1 MKISKLKIENLFGIE
16 QLELDGKSVELT
28 GSNGVGKSSVLDAIR
43 EQEKREQHDTVYNY
57 RNYVLNKDYVY
68 EIRIMQKYFYIFAV
82 LEYPGISEKSVEK
95 ISVLTGTNQ
104 NYIYPPEIIY
114 NDDSLSPSEKFRIKL
129 LLEYDEF
136 WDDTI
141 LR

>member
-1 MKISKLKIENLFGIE
+1 MYQILRI
-16 QLELDGKSVELT
+16 GKYDPIPGNVIT
-28 GSNGVGKSSVLDAIR
+28 TVSSVLSAIR
-43 EQEKREQHDTVYNY
+43 KQEDREQHDIVYNY
-57 RNYVLNKDYVY
+57 RNYVVNKDYSY
-68 EIRIMQKYFYIFAV
+68 EIRAMQKYFYIFRV
-82 LEYPGISEKSVEK
+82 LDYPSISEKSVEK
-95 ISVLTGTNQ
+95 ISVLAGTNQ

-114 NDDSLSPSEKFRIKL
+114 NDDSLSSSEKFRIKL

>member
-1 MKISKLKIENLFGIE
+1 MYQILRI
-16 QLELDGKSVELT
+16 GKYDPIPGNVIT
-28 GSNGVGKSSVLDAIR
+28 TVSSVLSAIR
-43 EQEKREQHDTVYNY
+43 KQEDREQYDTVYNY
-57 RNYVLNKDYVY
+57 RNYVVNKDYSY
-68 EIRIMQKYFYIFAV
+68 EIRAMQKYFYIFRV
-82 LEYPGISEKSVEK
+82 LDYPSISEKSVEK
-95 ISVLTGTNQ
+95 ISVLAGTNQ

>member
-1 MKISKLKIENLFGIE
+1 MYQILRI
-16 QLELDGKSVELT
+16 GKYDPIPGNVIT
-28 GSNGVGKSSVLDAIR
+28 TVSSVLSAIR
-43 EQEKREQHDTVYNY
+43 KQEDREQYDTVYNY
-57 RNYVLNKDYVY
+57 RNYVVNKDYSY
-68 EIRIMQKYFYIFAV
+68 EIRAMQKYFYIFRV
-82 LEYPGISEKSVEK
+82 LEYPSISEKSVEK
-95 ISVLTGTNQ
+95 ISVLAGTNQ

>member
-1 MKISKLKIENLFGIE
+1 MYQIIRI
-16 QLELDGKSVELT
+16 GKYDPIPGNVIT
-28 GSNGVGKSSVLDAIR
+28 TVSSVLSAIR
-43 EQEKREQHDTVYNY
+43 KQEDREQYDIEYNY
-57 RNYVLNKDYVY
+57 RNYVVNKDYSY
-68 EIRIMQKYFYIFAV
+68 EIRAMQKYFYIFRV
-82 LEYPGISEKSVEK
+82 LEYPSISEKSVEK
-95 ISVLTGTNQ
+95 ISVLAGTNQ

>member
-1 MKISKLKIENLFGIE
+1 MYQILRI
-16 QLELDGKSVELT
+16 GKYDPIPGNVIT
-28 GSNGVGKSSVLDAIR
+28 TVSSVLSAIR
-43 EQEKREQHDTVYNY
+43 KQEDREQHDIVYNY
-57 RNYVLNKDYVY
+57 RNYVVNKDYSY
-68 EIRIMQKYFYIFAV
+68 EIRAMQKYFYIFAV
-82 LEYPGISEKSVEK
+82 LKYPGISEKSVEK
-95 ISVLTGTNQ
+95 ISVLAGTNQ

-114 NDDSLSPSEKFRIKL
+114 NDDSLSSSEKFRIKL

>member
-1 MKISKLKIENLFGIE
+1 MYQILRI
-16 QLELDGKSVELT
+16 GKYDPIPGNVIT
-28 GSNGVGKSSVLDAIR
+28 TVSSVLSAIR
-43 EQEKREQHDTVYNY
+43 KREDREQHDIVYNY
-57 RNYVLNKDYVY
+57 RNYVVNKDYSY
-68 EIRIMQKYFYIFAV
+68 EIRAMQKYFYIFRV
-82 LEYPGISEKSVEK
+82 LDYPSISEKSVEK

-114 NDDSLSPSEKFRIKL
+114 NDDSLSSSEKFRIKL

>member
-1 MKISKLKIENLFGIE
+1 MYQILRI
-16 QLELDGKSVELT
+16 GKYDPIPGNVIT
-28 GSNGVGKSSVLDAIR
+28 TVSSVLSAIR
-43 EQEKREQHDTVYNY
+43 KQEDREQYDIEYNY
-57 RNYVLNKDYVY
+57 RNYVVNKDYSY
-68 EIRIMQKYFYIFAV
+68 EIRAMQKYFYIFRV
-82 LEYPGISEKSVEK
+82 LEYPSISEKSVEK
-95 ISVLTGTNQ
+95 ISVLAGTNQ

>member
-1 MKISKLKIENLFGIE
+1 MFQVVRI
-16 QLELDGKSVELT
+16 GKYDPIPGSVMN
-28 GSNGVGKSSVLDAIR
+28 SVSSVLSAIR
-43 EQEKREQHDTVYNY
+43 DLEEREQRDTGYNY
-57 RNYVLNKDYVY
+57 RNYVVNKDYSY
-68 EIRIMQKYFYIFAV
+68 EIRAMQKYFYIFRV

-95 ISVLTGTNQ
+95 ISVLAGTNQ

>member
-1 MKISKLKIENLFGIE
+1 MYQILRI
-16 QLELDGKSVELT
+16 GKYDPIPGNVIT
-28 GSNGVGKSSVLDAIR
+28 TVSSVLSAIR
-43 EQEKREQHDTVYNY
+43 KREDREQYDIVYNY
-57 RNYVLNKDYVY
+57 RNYVVNKDYSY
-68 EIRIMQKYFYIFAV
+68 EIRAMQKYFYIFRV
-82 LEYPGISEKSVEK
+82 LDYPSISEKSVEK

-114 NDDSLSPSEKFRIKL
+114 NDDSLSSSEKFRIKL

>member
-1 MKISKLKIENLFGIE
+1 MYQILRI
-16 QLELDGKSVELT
+16 GKYDPIPGNVIT
-28 GSNGVGKSSVLDAIR
+28 TVSSVLSAIR
-43 EQEKREQHDTVYNY
+43 KQEDREQYDTVYNY
-57 RNYVLNKDYVY
+57 RNYVVNKDYSY
-68 EIRIMQKYFYIFAV
+68 KIRAMQKYFYIFAV
-82 LEYPGISEKSVEK
+82 LEYPRISEKSVEK
-95 ISVLTGTNQ
+95 ISALAGTNQ

>member
-1 MKISKLKIENLFGIE
+1 MYQILRI
-16 QLELDGKSVELT
+16 GKYDPIPGNVIT
-28 GSNGVGKSSVLDAIR
+28 TVSSVLSAIR
-43 EQEKREQHDTVYNY
+43 KREDREQYDIVYNY
-57 RNYVLNKDYVY
+57 RNYVVNKDYSY
-68 EIRIMQKYFYIFAV
+68 EIRAMQKYFYIFAV
-82 LEYPGISEKSVEK
+82 LEYPCISEKSVEK
-95 ISVLTGTNQ
+95 ISILAGTDRH
-104 NYIYPPEIIY
+104 YIYPPEIIY

>member
-1 MKISKLKIENLFGIE
+1 MYQVLRT
-16 QLELDGKSVELT
+16 GKYDPTSGSVMT
-28 GSNGVGKSSVLDAIR
+28 TVPSVLDAIR

-57 RNYVLNKDYVY
+57 RNYVLNKDYIY

-95 ISVLTGTNQ
+95 ISILAGTNR
-104 NYIYPPEIIY
+104 NYVYPPEIIY
-114 NDDSLSPSEKFRIKL
+114 NDDSISSSEKFRIRL

>member
-1 MKISKLKIENLFGIE
+1 MYQILRI
-16 QLELDGKSVELT
+16 GKYDPIPGNVIT
-28 GSNGVGKSSVLDAIR
+28 TVSSVLSAIR
-43 EQEKREQHDTVYNY
+43 KQEYREQHDIVYNY
-57 RNYVLNKDYVY
+57 RNYVVNKDYSY
-68 EIRIMQKYFYIFAV
+68 EIRAMQKYFYIFAV

-95 ISVLTGTNQ
+95 ISVLAGTNQ

-114 NDDSLSPSEKFRIKL
+114 NDDSLSSSEKFRIKL

>member
-1 MKISKLKIENLFGIE
+1 MYQILRI
-16 QLELDGKSVELT
+16 GKYDPIPGNVIT
-28 GSNGVGKSSVLDAIR
+28 TVSSVLSAIR
-43 EQEKREQHDTVYNY
+43 KREDREQYDTVYNY
-57 RNYVLNKDYVY
+57 RNYVVNKDYSY
-68 EIRIMQKYFYIFAV
+68 EIRAMQKYFYIFAV
-82 LEYPGISEKSVEK
+82 LEYPRISEKSVEK
-95 ISVLTGTNQ
+95 ISALAGTNQ

>member
-1 MKISKLKIENLFGIE
+1 MYQILRI
-16 QLELDGKSVELT
+16 GKYDPIPGNVIT
-28 GSNGVGKSSVLDAIR
+28 TVSSVLSAIR
-43 EQEKREQHDTVYNY
+43 KQEDREQYDTVYNY
-57 RNYVLNKDYVY
+57 RNYVVNKDYSY
-68 EIRIMQKYFYIFAV
+68 EIRAMQKYFYIFRV
-82 LEYPGISEKSVEK
+82 LDYPSISEKSVEK

-114 NDDSLSPSEKFRIKL
+114 NDDSLSSSEKFRIKL

>member
-1 MKISKLKIENLFGIE
+1 MYQVLRT
-16 QLELDGKSVELT
+16 GKYDPTSGSVMT
-28 GSNGVGKSSVLDAIR
+28 TVPSVLDAIR

-95 ISVLTGTNQ
+95 ISILAGTNR
-104 NYIYPPEIIY
+104 NYVYPPEIIY
-114 NDDSLSPSEKFRIKL
+114 NDDSISDNEKFRIKL

>member
-1 MKISKLKIENLFGIE
+1 MYQILRI
-16 QLELDGKSVELT
+16 GKYDPTSGSVMT
-28 GSNGVGKSSVLDAIR
+28 TVPSVLDAIR
-43 EQEKREQHDTVYNY
+43 EQEKREQNDIVYNY
-57 RNYVLNKDYVY
+57 RNYVLNKDYSY
-68 EIRIMQKYFYIFAV
+68 EIRAMQKYFYIFAV

>member
-1 MKISKLKIENLFGIE
+1 MYQILRI
-16 QLELDGKSVELT
+16 GKYDPIPGNVIT
-28 GSNGVGKSSVLDAIR
+28 TVSSVLSAIR
-43 EQEKREQHDTVYNY
+43 KREDREQYDIVYNY
-57 RNYVLNKDYVY
+57 RNYVVNKDYSY
-68 EIRIMQKYFYIFAV
+68 EIRAMQKYFYIFGV
-82 LEYPGISEKSVEK
+82 LEYPSISEKSVEK
-95 ISVLTGTNQ
+95 ISVLAGTNQ

-114 NDDSLSPSEKFRIKL
+114 NDDSLSSSEKFRIKL

>member
-1 MKISKLKIENLFGIE
+1 MYQILRI
-16 QLELDGKSVELT
+16 GKYDPIPGNVIT
-28 GSNGVGKSSVLDAIR
+28 TVSSVLSAIR
-43 EQEKREQHDTVYNY
+43 KQEDREQYDTVYNY
-57 RNYVLNKDYVY
+57 RNYVVNKDYSY
-68 EIRIMQKYFYIFAV
+68 EIRAMQKYFYIFAV
-82 LEYPGISEKSVEK
+82 LEYPRISEKSVEK
-95 ISVLTGTNQ
+95 ISVLAGTNQ

>member
-1 MKISKLKIENLFGIE
+1 MYQILRI
-16 QLELDGKSVELT
+16 GKYDPIPGNVIT
-28 GSNGVGKSSVLDAIR
+28 TVSSVLSAIR
-43 EQEKREQHDTVYNY
+43 KREDREQYDIVYNY
-57 RNYVLNKDYVY
+57 RNYVVNKDYSY
-68 EIRIMQKYFYIFAV
+68 EIRAMQKYFYIFAV

-95 ISVLTGTNQ
+95 ISALTGTNQ

>member
-1 MKISKLKIENLFGIE
+1 MYQILRI
-16 QLELDGKSVELT
+16 GKYDPIPGNVIT
-28 GSNGVGKSSVLDAIR
+28 TVSSVLSAIR
-43 EQEKREQHDTVYNY
+43 KREDREQYDIVYNY
-57 RNYVLNKDYVY
+57 RNYVVNKDYSY
-68 EIRIMQKYFYIFAV
+68 EIRAMQKYFYIFRV
-82 LEYPGISEKSVEK
+82 LDYPSISEKSVEK

>member
-1 MKISKLKIENLFGIE
+1 MYQILRI
-16 QLELDGKSVELT
+16 GKYDPIPGNVIT
-28 GSNGVGKSSVLDAIR
+28 TVSSVLSAIR
-43 EQEKREQHDTVYNY
+43 KREDREQYDIVYNY
-57 RNYVLNKDYVY
+57 RNYVVNKDYSY
-68 EIRIMQKYFYIFAV
+68 EIRAMQKYFYIFRV
-82 LEYPGISEKSVEK
+82 LDYPSISEKSVEK

-114 NDDSLSPSEKFRIKL
+114 NDDSLSSSEKFRIKL

-136 WDDTI
+136 WHDTI